1 MADDSEP
8 DRFQRFDQP
17 MAGSVPV
24 PDPTIL
30 TTQQLNQQIA
40 ALKELLFTRLDGVE
54 KAIEVFYADLTR
66 VPTDVDKQVGAL
78 HDLIFQRFELSNEK
92 FRCVDEETALAKQA
106 LDEKIDILIA
116 VREEQMRSIQTQFT
130 ERDTRVE
137 QTFNSMKER
146 ADQAS
151 HSSKVAVDAA
161 LQAAKDAFAEQNRSS
176 ALAIA
181 KSEAATEKAID
192 QLRIL
197 LQTATN
203 ALDGK
208 ITDIKD
214 RITIIES
221 KQVGATQQRE
231 TSQGSQTQW
240 VALGGMLIGAV
251 GVIVAVVVAM
261 NSLTST
267 PPVAVERAIV
277 QPGGIVTNQ

>member
-1 MADDSEP
+1 MVDDSGDNHP
-8 DRFQRFDQP
+8 VR
-17 MAGSVPV
+17 VPF
-24 PDPTIL
+24 PDPTERGL
-30 TTQQLNQQIA
+30 QSLYREIA
-40 ALKELLFTRLDGVE
+40 ALKELVFTRLEGVE
-54 KAIEVFYADLTR
+54 KAIKVFHDDLTR

-78 HDLIFQRFELSNEK
+78 HGLIFQRFELSNEK
-92 FRCVDEETALAKQA
+92 FRCIDEETDRAKKS
-106 LDEKIDILIA
+106 LDEKIDILVT
-116 VREEQMRSIQTQFT
+116 VRDEQMRSIQTQFT

-137 QTFNSMKER
+137 QTFTSMKER

-176 ALAIA
+176 ALSIA
-181 KSEAATEKAID
+181 KSEAAIEKAID

-197 LQTATN
+197 LHTATG
-203 ALDGK
+203 AIEGK
-208 ITDIKD
+208 INDIKD

-231 TSQGSQTQW
+231 TTQGSQTQW

-261 NSLTST
+261 NSLTSSA
-267 PPVAVERAIV
+267 PVSVERAIV
-277 QPGGIVTNQ
+277 QPGGIVNSQ